1 MWLLHDDAHPHAPE
15 QCHARYGVCAEGKG
29 DALTEHA
36 HQRGC
41 HHAAQIAQEA
51 ENGQERHCMGRRR
64 REVCSQQGHH
74 RPCEAVC
81 EAQEG
86 AAEVEV
92 KLILGP
98 ADTRDAHRPHSEGR
112 HAQALA
118 TETVHSAA
126 SEDEYG
132 AVDNEGE
139 RGNGTQAGTVKAKV
153 VYLQREEQLDCNPHQ
168 YEQCTDKACA
178 QQSSPVRRQRL
189 SQKEPRALLLLRLRS
204 CQICIAATRLVEVA
218 HVHAVDTFFLRRRNA
233 WAVAEYTWHTDE
245 GEDALQGEGG
255 AKVGALGE

>member
-1 MWLLHDDAHPHAPE
+1 MPTAHTP
-15 QCHARYGVCAEGKG
+15 K
-29 DALTEHA
+29 
-36 HQRGC
+36 
-41 HHAAQIAQEA
+41 
-51 ENGQERHCMGRRR
+51 
-64 REVCSQQGHH
+64 
-74 RPCEAVC
+74 
-81 EAQEG
+81 
-86 AAEVEV
+86 
-92 KLILGP
+92 
-98 ADTRDAHRPHSEGR
+98 
-112 HAQALA
+112 
-118 TETVHSAA
+118 
-126 SEDEYG
+126 
-132 AVDNEGE
+132 
-139 RGNGTQAGTVKAKV
+139 AGTPKHCNATAALSLPPVTEPQTPPTRTLRPKRSIALPVKTNTAQSTTKERE
-153 VYLQREEQLDCNPHQ
+153 REEQLDCNPHQ